1 LYFDKDSVE
10 LCSYRPFNTRWVYR
24 HDDVIHRQ
32 CRRTIFP
39 GDRSNT
45 VFVVTDVGSSSFS
58 VLPSTQLFDAAFLS
72 GDGFPLKLHENI
84 NAEHQLFSTSG
95 DGEKSAISDWALEVF
110 RLRLSDKKIKKDDI
124 FYYCYG
130 VLSSTEFLE
139 KFEQDARKSGPRVPI
154 LKSFHE
160 WAKTGK
166 LLYNLH
172 SNIDQLSTNSNVKI
186 KIVDEKLDQNIIYKV
201 DKIKFGVKTGK
212 NNDKSTIKFN
222 EHILITDIP
231 IEAYSFKVNGRSVVE
246 WVMDQ
251 YEKYTDK
258 ETGHVIDPNEFD
270 PNPKYI
276 FDLLLKSITLSVKTV
291 EILSTLPQME
301 YVQ

>member
-1 LYFDKDSVE
+1 
-10 LCSYRPFNTRWVYR
+10 
-24 HDDVIHRQ
+24 
-32 CRRTIFP
+32 
-39 GDRSNT
+39 

-58 VLPSTQLFDAAFLS
+58 VLPSNLLFDAAFLS
-72 GDGFPLKLHENI
+72 GDGFPLKLHEHI
-84 NAEHQLFSTSG
+84 NTENQLFSTSG
-95 DGEKSAISDWALEVF
+95 DTEKSAVSDWALEVF
-110 RLRLSDKKIKKDDI
+110 RLRLNDNKIKKEEI

-130 VLSSTEFLE
+130 VLSSTEFLD

-154 LKSFHE
+154 LKSFYE

-172 SNIDQLSTNSNVKI
+172 SNIDQISTNSNVKI
-186 KIVDEKLDQNIIYKV
+186 KIMDDKLNQNVLYKV

-212 NNDKSTIKFN
+212 IHDKSTIKFN

-231 IEAYSFKVNGRSVVE
+231 VEAYSFKVNGRSVVE

-258 ETGHVIDPNEFD
+258 ETGHVIDPNDFD
-270 PNPKYI
+270 ANPKYI
-276 FDLLLKSITLSVKTV
+276 LDLLLKGITLSVKTV
-291 EILSTLPQME
+291 EILSSLPPME
-301 YVQ
+301 YVE